1 MFDADLPK
9 RRLGILCP
17 LAVIDASA
25 YEFYQ
30 LAPPGVMAVM
40 TAIGFSEYSAADVER
55 VLAPLD
61 ALCDT
66 LLARGIDLIM
76 QSGVPL
82 PLLIGPAAHDLIIER
97 LAARTGKPATST
109 ILSVGAAARGLGIT
123 RLVAANKWTT
133 PMNEML
139 ATFLA
144 RDGVRLEGA
153 VNEVKTPREFAHSD
167 PAVTLERAYE
177 LGREAL
183 SAYPDAEALFLG
195 GQAWFV
201 QPALLRLEREFGKP
215 VISNQTAML
224 WDMLHR
230 VDYWHPMPDRG
241 RLLASAL
248 GAGRNT

>member
-1 MFDADLPK
+1 MFEDDLPK

-30 LAPPGVMAVM
+30 LAPPGVMPVM
-40 TAIGFSEYSAADVER
+40 TTIGFTEYSIADVER
-55 VLAPLD
+55 VFAPLD

-66 LLARGIDLIM
+66 LLARGIDLVM

-82 PLLIGPAAHDLIIER
+82 PLLIGPAAHDRIIER

-109 ILSVGAAARGLGIT
+109 ILAVGAAARHLGVK

-133 PMNEML
+133 EMNATL

-144 RDGVRLEGA
+144 RDGVTLAGVA
-153 VNEVKTPREFAHSD
+153 NEVKTPLEFQNSD

-183 SAYPDAEALFLG
+183 TAYPDADALFLG

-230 VDYWHPMPDRG
+230 VDYWQPLPDRG
-241 RLLASAL
+241 RLLASA
-248 GAGRNT
+248 

>member
-1 MFDADLPK
+1 MFENDLPK

-30 LAPPGVMAVM
+30 LAPPGVMSVM
-40 TAIGFSEYSAADVER
+40 TTIGFTEYSAADVER
-55 VLAPLD
+55 VFAPLD
-61 ALCDT
+61 ALVDT
-66 LLARGIDLIM
+66 LSARGVDLIM

-82 PLLIGPAAHDLIIER
+82 PLLIGPEAHDRIVER
-97 LAARTGKPATST
+97 LARRSGKPASST
-109 ILSVGAAARGLGIT
+109 ILAVGAAAKHLGLR
-123 RLVAANKWTT
+123 RLVAANKWTG

-144 RDGVRLEGA
+144 RDGVTLAGVA
-153 VNEVKTPREFAHSD
+153 SEVKTPLEFQNSD

-177 LGREAL
+177 LGRDAL
-183 SAYPDAEALFLG
+183 TQFPDADGLFLG

-230 VDYWHPMPDRG
+230 VDYWQPRPDRG
-241 RLLASAL
+241 RLLASA
-248 GAGRNT
+248 